1 MALNLG
7 EWLKCKMKCKRDKLL
22 ILLYK
27 QKISNKDLQFR
38 VLHFNFLFVSLS
50 ISFPA
55 KLRMS

>member
-7 EWLKCKMKCKRDKLL
+7 EWLKCKIWDKLL

-27 QKISNKDLQFR
+27 QKILNKDLQFR
-38 VLHFNFLFVSLS
+38 VLHFNFLCVSLS
-50 ISFPA
+50 ISFPV